1 MYYLKQIHIQNFR
14 NIEYQTIQF
23 WKNKTVFVWKNGS
36 WKTVILKAIDK
47 LLNAK
52 KIKEKDFRRKEKKI
66 ILEAIV
72 SHNEQDLK
80 IKIESYFEDNEIIN
94 KTNFDGELQKDFLE
108 KTNVIYIP
116 SDREINK
123 DDSKNGYIKLIDLI
137 IRNKELKNENIKDNE
152 IIKNAR
158 KKLSSW
164 RARKWATKTTILISL
179 LKLYLYSIQNLETN
193 SFTIFLIDQP
203 ENFLHPHAT
212 KMIDNILQS
221 IWEQENTKVCY
232 ATHSTELVS
241 NFKKWTYEIDNI
253 VFVKEMENVLR
264 KELTTET
271 EDLTK

>member
-72 SHNEQDLK
+72 SYNEQDLK

-116 SDREINK
+116 FGNK
-123 DDSKNGYIKLIDLI
+123 LFYDFFNWSTRKFFASTRNKNDWQYFTIDL
-137 IRNKELKNENIKDNE
+137 
-152 IIKNAR
+152 
-158 KKLSSW
+158 
-164 RARKWATKTTILISL
+164 RARKHKSL
-179 LKLYLYSIQNLETN
+179 LCNTLSRTCFKLQKVNLWN
-193 SFTIFLIDQP
+193 
-203 ENFLHPHAT
+203 
-212 KMIDNILQS
+212 
-221 IWEQENTKVCY
+221 W
-232 ATHSTELVS
+232 
-241 NFKKWTYEIDNI
+241 
-253 VFVKEMENVLR
+253 
-264 KELTTET
+264 
-271 EDLTK
+271 